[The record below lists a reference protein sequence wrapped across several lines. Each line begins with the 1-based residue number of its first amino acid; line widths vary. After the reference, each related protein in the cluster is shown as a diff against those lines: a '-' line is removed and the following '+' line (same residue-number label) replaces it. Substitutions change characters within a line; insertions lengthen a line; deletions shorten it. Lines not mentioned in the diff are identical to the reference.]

1 MSQRFDRHGH
11 PIPPSREERARWMPL
26 LTGLILLAGTLLVGL
41 ALLTESRTPV
51 PARASRPTTPSA
63 IADPALS
70 SIAAALQTMAA
81 PTPTRTPSPTP
92 EPTSARL
99 PTAVVIHCGMGS
111 GWDDVCVWPPP
122 TPTPEPSTPV
132 CLTPAPGLECRWRG
146 WVTPTPAIPQWPANV
161 ASEGA

>member
-1 MSQRFDRHGH
+1 MTVEQQLVAAVIALWGVLTTVVTSALVYLRSELVRRDAAW
-11 PIPPSREERARWMPL
+11 EAR
-26 LTGLILLAGTLLVGL
+26 LTTDEA
-41 ALLTESRTPV
+41 
-51 PARASRPTTPSA
+51 
-63 IADPALS
+63 ALS